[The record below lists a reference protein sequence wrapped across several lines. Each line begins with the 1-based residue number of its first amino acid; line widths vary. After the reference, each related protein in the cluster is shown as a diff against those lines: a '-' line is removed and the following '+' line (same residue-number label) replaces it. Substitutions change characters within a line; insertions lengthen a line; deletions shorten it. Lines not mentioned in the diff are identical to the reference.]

1 MKKKLI
7 GIITSF
13 SILIFLAILILY
25 LSKGQVDPDA
35 PNSLQEY
42 NKSQISSVDLYNL
55 YYLSQT
61 LYLINDNKKQTISTK
76 IKDISSDGYLQR
88 SNPGLLY
95 DIWLYIELLSEHK
108 VNCPREEKELIL
120 DLLEEMQSKEGFF
133 RSNLS
138 ESTSGNMSSYL
149 LNTKMALDI
158 FSYFEIRNRQT
169 DTALNWIKQNTKN
182 IINFNN
188 PDLISDGSF
197 LYIISYLENRYDID
211 LLSDTELIELT
222 QKIKGIYPDYPDSIE
237 KFDTV
242 ININNSLNIGLSVNK
257 KVIENYLLSTQLKNG
272 AFPLYGIGERADSLT
287 TYLSIKTMKQL
298 NLKIAHKDEL
308 NKWLYDQIYKILK
321 ISI

>member
-1 MKKKLI
+1 M
-7 GIITSF
+7 
-13 SILIFLAILILY
+13 
-25 LSKGQVDPDA
+25 
-35 PNSLQEY
+35 
-42 NKSQISSVDLYNL
+42 
-55 YYLSQT
+55 
-61 LYLINDNKKQTISTK
+61 
-76 IKDISSDGYLQR
+76 
-88 SNPGLLY
+88 GLLY